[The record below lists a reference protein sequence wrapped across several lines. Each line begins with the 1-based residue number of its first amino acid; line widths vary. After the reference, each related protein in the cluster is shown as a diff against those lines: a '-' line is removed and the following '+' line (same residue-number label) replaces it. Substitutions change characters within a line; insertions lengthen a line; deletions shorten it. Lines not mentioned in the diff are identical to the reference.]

1 MKEDI
6 ADAGIETMLFTNRDG
21 AIGARHRF
29 GVETETGQRHD
40 PADTSPDD
48 REWVA
53 TLQGDRHA
61 LFRDRKRAREMA

>member
-6 ADAGIETMLFTNRDG
+6 AYAGIKTMLSQI
-21 AIGARHRF
+21 AMARSAHATDF

-48 REWVA
+48 RERVA

-61 LFRDRKRAREMA
+61 LFRDR